1 MILDAE
7 TAAMMEV
14 AQRMAPTMLLR
25 QTGLVTFGSD
35 RPLRPEIERFL
46 RGRIEAIQAG
56 LERVPRWFQKTLERF
71 DPNLRVRW
79 DFEHSYWVVEH
90 LSAFDGYYHVCG
102 SWNGA
107 LGRRL
112 IEELRKSDMRKKT
125 PDEHIAAE
133 HARNEIAQRHNDHD
147 VNESLGEAIDNMSN
161 KQVREFVEASHAIC
175 HGEEVI
181 PMGDDAKFMERL
193 QREHQQWLAEQE
205 KKKNAILIP

>member
-1 MILDAE
+1 MVLDAE
-7 TAAMMEV
+7 TAAMIEV
-14 AQRMAPTMLLR
+14 AQRMAPTLLLR
-25 QTGLVTFGSD
+25 QTGLVTLGTNV
-35 RPLRPEIERFL
+35 PLRPEIETFL
-46 RGRIEAIQAG
+46 RGRLEMIRTG
-56 LERVPRWFQKTLERF
+56 LERVPGWFRKKLERF
-71 DPNLRVRW
+71 DPNLRLRW
-79 DFEHSYWVVEH
+79 DFQHQYWLVEH
-90 LSAFDGYYHVCG
+90 FSSLDGLFHICG
-102 SWNGA
+102 SWDGA
-107 LGRRL
+107 LGDRL

-125 PDEHIAAE
+125 PDEHIAEE
-133 HARNEIAQRHNDHD
+133 HTRNDIAQRSNDHN